1 MNERLWDDSTP
12 DSARRIVLAAL
23 EAFAE
28 RGYHGTTT
36 RDIARRANLS
46 PAGIYLHFRSKGE
59 LLELIMRAAHQEVL
73 GMMRE
78 AYGAHS
84 DPVAR
89 VMAIV
94 DALVRFHA
102 TWHTAARVAN
112 HELPAL
118 SPAARGRILEL
129 RAEIEDLVDQAIA
142 GGVRAGVFS
151 VRDRRATTFAILS
164 MGIGVARWFRPGG
177 RLSPE
182 ELGALYGELVA
193 RMLGA
198 TPAASIPG
206 PWGGQAEK
214 GRVGPAVARTQS

>member
-1 MNERLWDDSTP
+1 MNERLWDESAP

-46 PAGIYLHFRSKGE
+46 PAGIYMHYRSKEE

-73 GMMRE
+73 SMMRE
-78 AYGAHS
+78 AFQAHP
-84 DPVAR
+84 DPVERMRAL
-89 VMAIV
+89 V

-102 TWHTAARVAN
+102 TWYTAARVAN

-118 SPAARGRILEL
+118 SEPARARILKL
-129 RAEIEDLVDQAIA
+129 RREVEDLVEEAIEE
-142 GGVRAGVFS
+142 GLRAGVFS
-151 VRDRRATTFAILS
+151 VRDRRVTTFAILS
-164 MGIGVARWFRPGG
+164 MGIGVSRWFRPDG

-182 ELGALYGELVA
+182 ELGSMYGELVV
-193 RMLGA
+193 RMLSSG
-198 TPAASIPG
+198 PAAAPG
-206 PWGGQAEK
+206 WDSRRGKARAEAA
-214 GRVGPAVARTQS
+214 GAPAGS

>member
-1 MNERLWDDSTP
+1 MNERLWDESAP

-23 EAFAE
+23 EAFAQ

-46 PAGIYLHFRSKGE
+46 PAGIYMHYRSKEE

-73 GMMRE
+73 SMMRE
-78 AYGAHS
+78 AFQTHP
-84 DPVAR
+84 DHVER
-89 VMAIV
+89 MRAIV

-102 TWHTAARVAN
+102 TWYTAARVAN

-118 SPAARGRILEL
+118 SEGPRARILEL
-129 RAEIEDLVDQAIA
+129 RREIEDLVEEAIEE
-142 GGVRAGVFS
+142 GVRAGVFS
-151 VRDRRATTFAILS
+151 VGDRRVTTFAILS
-164 MGIGVARWFRPGG
+164 MGIGVSRWFRPDG

-182 ELGALYGELVA
+182 ELGSLYGDLVV

-198 TPAASIPG
+198 GPTAAAVPS
-206 PWGGQAEK
+206 WGGRRGKARA
-214 GRVGPAVARTQS
+214 GSAVAPSGS